1 LTRRAVAIGG
11 GTGLPMVLRCLL
23 NLGHEATAIVTM
35 ADDGGSSGL
44 LREQLGML
52 PPGDV
57 RNCLVAL
64 SDPESLP
71 SRLFQYRFPHGE
83 GLAGHALG
91 NLIIAAL
98 ADITRGFPE
107 AIEAASGLL
116 GSRGRVLPCTL
127 ADVRLLATD
136 AEGATIS
143 GQARLARSAGPFAD
157 IRLEPELPPAYA
169 PAIEAISSADVLV
182 IGPGSLFTSILPNL
196 LVAGVVQ
203 AIRESGARRVY
214 VCNVANQRGETSG
227 MDAYDHVKV
236 LVDYGLEGVL
246 DVVLVHRTLASTA
259 PGEQRRP
266 TGVIEAVTA
275 DKDVEA
281 RIAEL
286 TSTVL
291 AMEMTDARNP
301 YRHSYERLERG
312 LAEAIG

>member
-1 LTRRAVAIGG
+1 MA
-11 GTGLPMVLRCLL
+11 LRCLL

-64 SDPESLP
+64 SDPASLAA
-71 SRLFQYRFPHGE
+71 RLFQYRFPHGE

-107 AIEAASGLL
+107 AIEAASSLL
-116 GSRGRVLPCTL
+116 GARGKVLPCTL

-136 AEGATIS
+136 AEGMTIS
-143 GQARLARSAGPFAD
+143 GQARLARSAGPLAD
-157 IRLEPELPPAYA
+157 IRLEPALPPAYA
-169 PAIEAISSADVLV
+169 PAIEAISSADVIV

-196 LVAGVVQ
+196 LVDGVAQ
-203 AIRESGARRVY
+203 AIRESGATRVY

-227 MDAYDHVKV
+227 MDAYDHVRV
-236 LVDYGLEGVL
+236 LADHGLQGAL
-246 DVVLVHRTLASTA
+246 DVALVHEAPTPMAVREHGKTASVA
-259 PGEQRRP
+259 EE
-266 TGVIEAVTA
+266 VIA
-275 DKDVEA
+275 DRDVQM

-286 TSTVL
+286 APVL
-291 AMEMTDARNP
+291 LAKDMADARNP
-301 YRHSYERLERG
+301 YRHSQERLEQG
-312 LAEAIG
+312 LAEAIS

>member
-1 LTRRAVAIGG
+1 
-11 GTGLPMVLRCLL
+11 MVLRCLL

-136 AEGATIS
+136 TEGATIS

-169 PAIEAISSADVLV
+169 PAIEAISSADILV

-196 LVAGVVQ
+196 LVAGVAQ

-236 LVDYGLEGVL
+236 LVDYGLEGAL
-246 DVVLVHRTLASTA
+246 DAVLVHRTLASTV
-259 PGEQRRP
+259 PGEQRRL

-286 TSTVL
+286 TPTVL

-312 LAEAIG
+312 LAEAID

>member
-1 LTRRAVAIGG
+1 
-11 GTGLPMVLRCLL
+11 MVLRCLL

-64 SDPESLP
+64 SDPESLAA
-71 SRLFQYRFPHGE
+71 RLFQYRFPHGE

-143 GQARLARSAGPFAD
+143 GQARLARSAGPLAD

-169 PAIEAISSADVLV
+169 PAIEAISSADILV

-196 LVAGVVQ
+196 LVGGVAQ
-203 AIRESGARRVY
+203 AIRESAARRVY

-227 MDAYDHVKV
+227 MDAYDHVRV
-236 LVDYGLEGVL
+236 LVDYGLEGAL
-246 DVVLVHRTLASTA
+246 DAVLVHGAQA
-259 PGEQRRP
+259 PATGGERKGP
-266 TGVIEAVTA
+266 TSVIEAVIA
-275 DKDVEA
+275 DRGVQA

-286 TSTVL
+286 TPTVV

-301 YRHSYERLERG
+301 HRHAYERLERG

>member
-1 LTRRAVAIGG
+1 
-11 GTGLPMVLRCLL
+11 MVLRSLL
-23 NLGHEATAIVTM
+23 NLGYESTAIVTM

-107 AIEAASGLL
+107 AIEAASDLL
-116 GSRGRVLPCTL
+116 GSRGKVLPCTL

-136 AEGATIS
+136 AKGTAIS
-143 GQARLARSAGPFAD
+143 GQARLARSAGPLVD
-157 IRLEPELPPAYA
+157 IRLKPVLPPAYA
-169 PAIEAISSADVLV
+169 PAIEAISSADLIV

-196 LVAGVVQ
+196 LVDGVAQ
-203 AIRESGARRVY
+203 AIRESGATRVY
-214 VCNVANQRGETSG
+214 VCNVANQRGETNG
-227 MDAYDHVKV
+227 MDACDHVRV
-236 LVDYGLEGVL
+236 LADHGLQGAL
-246 DVVLVHRTLASTA
+246 DVVLVHEASAPTA
-259 PGEQRRP
+259 TREYGKIASAAEE
-266 TGVIEAVTA
+266 VIA
-275 DKDVEA
+275 DRDVQM

-286 TSTVL
+286 VPVVL
-291 AMEMTDARNP
+291 ARDMADAQNP
-301 YRHSYERLERG
+301 FRHLQERLEQG
-312 LAEAIG
+312 LAEAIS